1 MAYDKAVDS
10 SKLNTALTATANA
23 IRTKTGSSAQLNW
36 NETTGFADDV
46 GGIDISSQSKTVTP
60 TAGGQTVTPD
70 SGYKYLSQVTVAG
83 DADLVA
89 GNIAEGVSIFGV
101 AGTLTAGSKVVTGT
115 VTLSDKSLQTAT
127 VDGLGFTPSRVIII
141 GTRDSSSFY
150 STSGNQT
157 LLAYD
162 TQGPNAYAANRYSD
176 GYFYYYGR
184 SYVLDYSSISLI
196 DGGFVINTTDKMR
209 IPQYFQYTAIG

>member
-10 SKLNTALTATANA
+10 SKLNNALTATANA

-60 TAGGQTVTPD
+60 TAGSQTVIPD
-70 SGYKYLSQVTVAG
+70 NGYKYLSQVTVAG

-101 AGTLTAGSKVVTGT
+101 AGTLAAGSKVVTGT
-115 VTLSDKSLQTAT
+115 VTLSSNALQTAT

-141 GTRDSSSFY
+141 GTGDSSSFY

-176 GYFYYYGR
+176 GYFYYYVR
-184 SYVLDYSSISLI
+184 RHVLDYSSISLI
-196 DGGFVINTTDKMR
+196 DGGFVINTTSNMR
-209 IPQYFQYTAIG
+209 IPKYFQYTAIG